1 MPLQTSGT
9 ISMADIRREFFGSVG
24 TLGLGS
30 TCTADATDPYIGR
43 IPVSAGTNV
52 QLTNFYGSSRRT
64 ARLGRPGFGNA
75 SASSGYLNRRIGWS
89 LTNGSQFW
97 LYEYGSQNVAF
108 GSITRYT
115 GLSTTANLGGIW
127 VTQYNYGGSQTYP
140 IFNIS
145 HRSSSNSGWTRFY
158 IKGPTFPSGV
168 TREYTFYRTSAAMF
182 NRPNYGTTEQR
193 NYYAWRWVWYTGDT
207 TTLRNIANLI
217 VYCRIYNRSL
227 FVKFT

>member
-1 MPLQTSGT
+1 MPLQSFGP
-9 ISMADIRREFFGSVG
+9 ISMNNIRSEFQIFRNVV
-24 TLGLGS
+24 GLGS
-30 TCTADATDPYIGR
+30 TFTADATDPYIGR
-43 IPVSAGTNV
+43 IPQTGGTTV

-64 ARLGRPGFGNA
+64 ARMGRPGFGN
-75 SASSGYLNRRIGWS
+75 SSSSSGYNNRRIGWS
-89 LTNGSQFW
+89 LRDGSQFW

-115 GLSTTANLGGIW
+115 GLSTRANLGGIW
-127 VTQYNYGGSQTYP
+127 VTQYNYGGSSTFP

-168 TREYTFYRTSAAMF
+168 TREYTFSRTSAAMF
-182 NRPNYGTTEQR
+182 NRPNYGNTNQR
-193 NYYAWRWVWYTGDT
+193 SYYAWRWVWYTGDI